1 MLGSLPLTEIRNLGG
16 GGEGDL
22 ESKPR
27 NPYISIIITV
37 IIICYFIAAGPY
49 FSQDYVNTDKLAT
62 PNASSIVDV
71 FNDMVP
77 RFYRSIDLR

>member
-1 MLGSLPLTEIRNLGG
+1 MLLPHI
-16 GGEGDL
+16 
-22 ESKPR
+22 
-27 NPYISIIITV
+27 
-37 IIICYFIAAGPY
+37 IAAGPY
-49 FSQDYVNTDKLAT
+49 FSQDYVNTDKLAA